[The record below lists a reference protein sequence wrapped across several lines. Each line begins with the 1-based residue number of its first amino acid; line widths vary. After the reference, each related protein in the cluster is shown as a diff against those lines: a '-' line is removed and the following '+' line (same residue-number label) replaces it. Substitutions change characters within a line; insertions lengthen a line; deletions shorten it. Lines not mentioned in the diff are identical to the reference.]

1 MLKRI
6 VHIDKNHPSLV
17 TGLSAL
23 GFENVLLN
31 ELPRSEVQKQLH
43 TYDGIVIRSRFPLD
57 ATFLESGTNLK
68 FICRIGAGLENID
81 LKYCKE
87 KRIEVIAT
95 PEGNANAVGEHTL
108 GLLLNLM
115 NKIKKADKEVCAGLW
130 QREANRGYEIDGKTV
145 GIIGYGVMGSAFAR
159 KLAGFDCE
167 VLFYDIVTKEAEYNH
182 KQVDITDLYQK
193 ADVISLHVP
202 QTPLTHYLA
211 NKKFFDSFK
220 KPIWLLNVARGSVLE
235 INALVNALEDGKVL
249 GAGLDVLEYESTSF
263 QASFDLESNP
273 DLQYLTTATNVI
285 LTPHI
290 AGWSFESE
298 VKMAQ
303 IAISKINDFYT
314 HGRH

>member
-1 MLKRI
+1 MKRI
-6 VHIDKNHPSLV
+6 IHIDKNHPSLIL
-17 TGLSAL
+17 GLSAL
-23 GFENVLLN
+23 GFQNDLVDKVHK
-31 ELPRSEVQKQLH
+31 SDVQQKLH
-43 TYDGIVIRSRFPLD
+43 AYEGIVIRSRFPLD

-87 KRIEVIAT
+87 KQIEVIAT

-115 NKIKKADKEVCAGLW
+115 NKIKKADKEVCEGIW
-130 QREANRGYEIDGKTV
+130 QREVNRGYEIDGKTV

-167 VLFYDIVTKEAEYNH
+167 VLFYDIVPKEAVYNH
-182 KQVDITDLYQK
+182 KQVSLTDIYQK
-193 ADVISLHVP
+193 TDIVSLHVP
-202 QTPLTHYLA
+202 QTPLTRYLA
-211 NKKFFDSFK
+211 NKEFFDSFT
-220 KPIWLLNVARGSVLE
+220 KPIWLLNAARGSVLE
-235 INALVNALEDGKVL
+235 IHALVNALKNGKVL
-249 GAGLDVLEYESTSF
+249 GAGLDVLEYESSSF
-263 QASFDLESNP
+263 QANFNLESDA
-273 DLQYLTTATNVI
+273 DLQYLTTASNVI

-314 HGRH
+314 H